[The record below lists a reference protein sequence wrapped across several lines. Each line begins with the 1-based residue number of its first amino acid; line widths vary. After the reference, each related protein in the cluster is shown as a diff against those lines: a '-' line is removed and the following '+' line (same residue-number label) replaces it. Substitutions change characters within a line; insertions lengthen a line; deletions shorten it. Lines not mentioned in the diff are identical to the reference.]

1 MGAEGLEYASFDGE
15 QLMELLAELDAE
27 LGAHSAGSVLYRIA
41 IAGGAAMALRLS
53 DRLTGDVDVV
63 SEAMNPDVRRAAQ
76 TVASRHDLRP
86 DWINDAAK
94 LKTVSVEADLE
105 PVFVGANLVVESV
118 GAKYLLAMKL
128 ASARVVDKA
137 DCVALATELGM
148 QSLDELLDVV
158 EAALPN
164 QRHRT
169 VKMQYFAQ
177 EVIEA
182 AQPSPRRRP
191 SRGNWGRD

>member
-1 MGAEGLEYASFDGE
+1 MEGFEHASFDGK

-27 LGAHSAGSVLYRIA
+27 LGAHGAGKGPHRIA

-63 SEAMNPDVRRAAQ
+63 SEGMHPDVRRAAEE
-76 TVASRHDLRP
+76 VASRHDLRP

-94 LKTVSVEADLE
+94 LKTVSVDADLE
-105 PVFVGANLVVESV
+105 PIFEGAYLVVESV
-118 GAKYLLAMKL
+118 GAGYLLAMKL

-137 DCVALATELGM
+137 DCVALAKELGM
-148 QSLDELLDVV
+148 ESLEELLDVV

-164 QRHRT
+164 QQHRT
-169 VKMQYFAQ
+169 VRMRYFAQ
-177 EVIEA
+177 EVIDA
-182 AQPSPRRRP
+182 ARSNPRRGL
-191 SRGNWGRD
+191 SRGGLGRD

>member
-1 MGAEGLEYASFDGE
+1 MGLEGFEHASFDGE
-15 QLMELLAELDAE
+15 QLMALLAELDDE
-27 LGAHSAGSVLYRIA
+27 LGGLRAGSGPYRIA

-63 SEAMNPDVRRAAQ
+63 SEGMHPDVRRAAE

-94 LKTVSVEADLE
+94 LTTVSVEADLE
-105 PVFVGANLVVESV
+105 PVYVGANLVVESV
-118 GAKYLLAMKL
+118 GARYLLAMKL
-128 ASARVVDKA
+128 AAARVVDKA
-137 DCVALATELGM
+137 DCVALAKGLGI
-148 QSLDELLDVV
+148 QSLEELLDVV

-177 EVIEA
+177 EVIDA
-182 AQPSPRRRP
+182 VVPSPRRRP
-191 SRGNWGRD
+191 SRGRD

>member
-1 MGAEGLEYASFDGE
+1 MGLEGFEHASFDGE
-15 QLMELLAELDAE
+15 QLMELLTELDAE
-27 LGAHSAGSVLYRIA
+27 LGSRSAGSVPYRIA

-63 SEAMNPDVRRAAQ
+63 SEGMHPDVRRAAE

-94 LKTVSVEADLE
+94 LKTVSVDADLE
-105 PVFVGANLVVESV
+105 PIFEGANLVVESV
-118 GAKYLLAMKL
+118 GARYLLAMKL

-137 DCVALATELGM
+137 DCVALAKELGI
-148 QSLDELLDVV
+148 QSLEELLDVV
-158 EAALPN
+158 DAALPN

-177 EVIEA
+177 EVIDA
-182 AQPSPRRRP
+182 AQPIPRRGP
-191 SRGNWGRD
+191 SRGSRGRD

>member
-1 MGAEGLEYASFDGE
+1 MGFEGFEHASFDGD

-27 LGAHSAGSVLYRIA
+27 LGAHTAGTGPYRVA

-63 SEAMNPDVRRAAQ
+63 SEGMHPDVRRAAEA
-76 TVASRHDLRP
+76 VASRHDLRP

-94 LKTVSVEADLE
+94 LKTVSVDADLE
-105 PVFVGANLVVESV
+105 PVYVGANFVVESV
-118 GAKYLLAMKL
+118 GARYLLAMKL

-137 DCVALATELGM
+137 DCVALAAELRI
-148 QSLDELLDVV
+148 QSLEELLDVV

-177 EVIEA
+177 EVIDA
-182 AQPSPRRRP
+182 AQPAPRRRP
-191 SRGNWGRD
+191 SRGSRARD

>member
-1 MGAEGLEYASFDGE
+1 MGAEDFEHASFGGE
-15 QLMELLAELDAE
+15 QLMELLTELDAE
-27 LGAHSAGSVLYRIA
+27 LGAENAGSVPYRIA

-63 SEAMNPDVRRAAQ
+63 SEAMHPAVRRAAQ
-76 TVASRHDLRP
+76 RVASRHDLRP

-94 LKTVSVEADLE
+94 LKTVSVEPDLE
-105 PVFVGANLVVESV
+105 PVFEGANLVVESV

-128 ASARVVDKA
+128 ASARLVDKA
-137 DCVALATELGM
+137 DCVALVAELGI
-148 QSLDELLDVV
+148 QGLDELLDVV

-169 VKMQYFAQ
+169 VRMRYFAQ
-177 EVIEA
+177 EVVEA
-182 AQPSPRRRP
+182 AQPRPTRRP
-191 SRGNWGRD
+191 LRGSHGRE

>member
-1 MGAEGLEYASFDGE
+1 MK
-15 QLMELLAELDAE
+15 LLAELDAE
-27 LGAHSAGSVLYRIA
+27 LGAHGAGSGPHRIA

-63 SEAMNPDVRRAAQ
+63 SEGMHPDVRWAAEE
-76 TVASRHDLRP
+76 VASRHDLRP

-94 LKTVSVEADLE
+94 LKTVSVDADLE
-105 PVFVGANLVVESV
+105 PIFEGAHLVVESV
-118 GAKYLLAMKL
+118 GAGYLLAMKL

-148 QSLDELLDVV
+148 ESLEELLDVV

-164 QRHRT
+164 QQHRT
-169 VKMQYFAQ
+169 VKMRYFAQ
-177 EVIEA
+177 EVIDA
-182 AQPSPRRRP
+182 AQENPRRRP
-191 SRGNWGRD
+191 SRGDRGRD

>member
-1 MGAEGLEYASFDGE
+1 MGFEGFEHASFDGD
-15 QLMELLAELDAE
+15 QLMALITELDAE
-27 LGAHSAGSVLYRIA
+27 LGVHGAGSVPYRIA

-63 SEAMNPDVRRAAQ
+63 SEGMHPDVRRAAE

-94 LKTVSVEADLE
+94 LKTVSVDADLE

-118 GAKYLLAMKL
+118 GARYLLAMKL
-128 ASARVVDKA
+128 VSARVVDKA
-137 DCVALATELGM
+137 DCVALATELGI
-148 QSLDELLDVV
+148 QSLEELLDVV
-158 EAALPN
+158 ESALPN

-169 VKMQYFAQ
+169 VKMRYFAQ

-191 SRGNWGRD
+191 SRGGRGRD

>member
-1 MGAEGLEYASFDGE
+1 MDAEGLEHASFDGD

-27 LGAHSAGSVLYRIA
+27 LGKHNTGSVPYRIA

-63 SEAMNPDVRRAAQ
+63 SDAMHPDVRRAAQ

-148 QSLDELLDVV
+148 QSLEELLDVV

-169 VKMQYFAQ
+169 VKMRYFAQ

-182 AQPSPRRRP
+182 THQRPRRRP
-191 SRGNWGRD
+191 SRRNRERD

>member
-1 MGAEGLEYASFDGE
+1 MEGFGHASFDGE
-15 QLMELLAELDAE
+15 QLMALLAELDAE
-27 LGAHSAGSVLYRIA
+27 LGSHDAGSVPYRIA

-63 SEAMNPDVRRAAQ
+63 SEGMHPDVRRAAA

-94 LKTVSVEADLE
+94 LKTVSVDADLE
-105 PVFVGANLVVESV
+105 PVYAGDNLVVESV
-118 GAKYLLAMKL
+118 GARYLLAMKL

-148 QSLDELLDVV
+148 QSLEELLDVV

-164 QRHRT
+164 HRHRT
-169 VKMQYFAQ
+169 VKMRYFAQ
-177 EVIEA
+177 EVIDA
-182 AQPSPRRRP
+182 VQPNPRRRP
-191 SRGNWGRD
+191 SRGSRGRD

>member
-1 MGAEGLEYASFDGE
+1 MGFEGFGHASFDGE

-27 LGAHSAGSVLYRIA
+27 LGAHSAGTGPYRIA

-63 SEAMNPDVRRAAQ
+63 SEGMHPDVRRAAQ

-105 PVFVGANLVVESV
+105 PVYVGANLVVESV
-118 GAKYLLAMKL
+118 GARYLLAMKL

-137 DCVALATELGM
+137 DCVALATELGI
-148 QSLDELLDVV
+148 QSLEELLDVV

-169 VKMQYFAQ
+169 VKMRYFAQ

-182 AQPSPRRRP
+182 AQPNPRRRP
-191 SRGNWGRD
+191 SRGGRGLE